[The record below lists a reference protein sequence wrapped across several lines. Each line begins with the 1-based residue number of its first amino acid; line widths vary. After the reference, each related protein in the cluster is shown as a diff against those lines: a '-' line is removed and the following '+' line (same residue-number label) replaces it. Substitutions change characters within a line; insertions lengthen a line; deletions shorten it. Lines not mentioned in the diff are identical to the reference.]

1 MIIEIFLLTLISLFI
16 LAFSAYRVFMWPQS
30 KFFGKSFCGINTDKK
45 IIALSFDD
53 GPTSPYT
60 NELMAV
66 LDKHQVKATFFLVG
80 RNLEKYPEIAKKLFV
95 TGHTIGNHAFK
106 HRLPS
111 YLTAPSLREE
121 VLKTQ
126 EIIYKLINKKPT
138 LFRPPWLIRNRAL
151 FRMIKENNLTLIS
164 GIFGTQKEVWEVSSE
179 VIYNDAIKQIAP
191 GRILIF
197 HDGIIKSG
205 SREGTVR
212 AVDMLISELKK
223 QGYEFVTVDQLL
235 DIPAYQ

>member
-1 MIIEIFLLTLISLFI
+1 
-16 LAFSAYRVFMWPQS
+16 
-30 KFFGKSFCGINTDKK
+30 
-45 IIALSFDD
+45 
-53 GPTSPYT
+53 
-60 NELMAV
+60 
-66 LDKHQVKATFFLVG
+66 
-80 RNLEKYPEIAKKLFV
+80 
-95 TGHTIGNHAFK
+95 
-106 HRLPS
+106 
-111 YLTAPSLREE
+111 
-121 VLKTQ
+121 
-126 EIIYKLINKKPT
+126 
-138 LFRPPWLIRNRAL
+138 
-151 FRMIKENNLTLIS
+151 MIKENNLTLIS